1 MITQLAKW
9 VLMKKKSAL
18 FVIFVTVFID
28 LIGFGMIIPLSPYL
42 AREFDASEFQVGLLM
57 SIYSLMQ
64 FFFAPMWGR
73 VSDYKG
79 RKPIILLS
87 LVGAGLSHIMFA
99 FASTYWGLFLARTL
113 AGFFGANIAT
123 AMAYVADVTD
133 EGNRSKQ
140 MGLIG
145 AAFGLGFIF
154 GPFFGA
160 ELARFGEHI
169 GNLPPFGSSFAAIG
183 AGSICLLNA
192 VFAYFVLEESLIGQ
206 VAKKKTLMV
215 HERIKLLFK
224 YIKKPV
230 VGVLLQTTF
239 VVTFSMAL
247 MEATL
252 FLFVQDLF
260 DWELRKAGY
269 GFAYVGVIMVITQGY
284 LIRKWMPKFGEK
296 KLLIAGAILLG
307 LGLMG
312 IALSDTVA
320 VLALAVTSLGVG
332 TGLLNPSIV
341 GSISLL
347 SDKTEQGMSIGV
359 NQSFSAL
366 GRIIGPAVGGWFY
379 QVYGLRSPFWLA
391 TATSVVAL
399 LMLLM
404 IFKNLP
410 DKGKAQEE

>member
-1 MITQLAKW
+1 
-9 VLMKKKSAL
+9 MKKKSAL

-42 AREFDASEFQVGLLM
+42 AREFNASEFQVGLLM

-169 GNLPPFGSSFAAIG
+169 GHLPPFGSSFAAIG

-320 VLALAVTSLGVG
+320 ILAVAVTSLGVG

-391 TATSVVAL
+391 TATSVIAL

>member
-1 MITQLAKW
+1 
-9 VLMKKKSAL
+9 MKKKSAL
-18 FVIFVTVFID
+18 LVIFVTVFID

-42 AREFDASEFQVGLLM
+42 AREFDASDFQVGLLM

-73 VSDYKG
+73 ISDYKG

-87 LVGAGLSHIMFA
+87 LVGAGLAHIMFA
-99 FASTYWGLFLARTL
+99 FASSYWGLFLARTL

-160 ELARFGEHI
+160 ELARFGEYM
-169 GNLPPFGSSFAAIG
+169 GDMPPFGSSFAAIG

-192 VFAYFVLEESLIGQ
+192 VFAFFVLEESLIGQ

-215 HERIKLLFK
+215 HERVKLLFK

-269 GFAYVGVIMVITQGY
+269 GFAYVGIIMVSTQGY

-320 VLALAVTSLGVG
+320 VLAVAVTSLGVG

-391 TATSVVAL
+391 TATSVIAL
-399 LMLLM
+399 LMLLL